1 MRVGLND
8 ERCLPFT
15 VHPVTGGEP
24 SPTCRTHTRGVSHT
38 LVEPPTQPQMTIDQH
53 LLAALSVQGR
63 FPHCN
68 SNLMST
74 RQSRA
79 SSCDLLIV
87 STPPLTTAVTILEY
101 LSAYLIVAY
110 LALGTQAI
118 ALSQMDA
125 VTTGNARPPNPI
137 TLFAGSKSRAP
148 LILQDVKTDA
158 SKLVN
163 VGMVDSCQEAYLQ
176 KRMWSLTFYLVSG
189 RIATAANHSHENAN
203 FTFDDDFTTAT
214 PSH

>member
-1 MRVGLND
+1 VNFSTHCHHTRVGLND

-137 TLFAGSKSRAP
+137 TLFAGSKVCNFESIQWRNSNRP
-148 LILQDVKTDA
+148 
-158 SKLVN
+158 
-163 VGMVDSCQEAYLQ
+163 G
-176 KRMWSLTFYLVSG
+176 SG
-189 RIATAANHSHENAN
+189 RSGLSGCHRAH
-203 FTFDDDFTTAT
+203 
-214 PSH
+214 